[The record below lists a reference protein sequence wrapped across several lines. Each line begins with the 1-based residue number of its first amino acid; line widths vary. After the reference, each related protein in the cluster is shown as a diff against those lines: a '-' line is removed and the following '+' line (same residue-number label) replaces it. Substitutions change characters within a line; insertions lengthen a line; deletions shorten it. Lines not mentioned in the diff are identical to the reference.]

1 MAAFTF
7 RALTPGRLADFEEL
21 FGPRGACA
29 GCWCMF
35 WRLTRPAWVKG
46 QGEGNRRAMR
56 RIVKGGEAPGIL
68 AYSGDRA
75 VGWCAVAPR
84 AALSALERSRILQP
98 VDDQPVWS
106 ITCFFVAK
114 PYRRRGLTV
123 KLIEAAAAHARKGG
137 ATIVEGYPVEP
148 RKGAMPD
155 VFAFIGLAAAFR
167 RAGFT
172 EVARRSDARPI
183 MRRTLRKAPPRRSV
197 GLP

>member
-1 MAAFTF
+1 
-7 RALTPGRLADFEEL
+7 
-21 FGPRGACA
+21 
-29 GCWCMF
+29 
-35 WRLTRPAWVKG
+35 
-46 QGEGNRRAMR
+46 
-56 RIVKGGEAPGIL
+56 PGIL